1 MGPDSIICST
11 GLGSTDKAEE
21 QTLVNEFDART
32 GASSETVSRGA
43 LERGIVVEELRVV
56 YVPVSKAACTSLRW
70 LLADLIGLSSDSF
83 EDPAR
88 FRATQGQTIQNV
100 NKWPP
105 EYIVQRTDPGW
116 LEEVAKAEDWF
127 RFSVVRDP
135 ARRLWSAWQSKLLLR
150 QPMFVDAF
158 GGEPWFPGIPSSPG
172 EVLESYERFVAAL
185 DREDEDQRPSDPHWR
200 LQTDLLGNAAPALN
214 HIGRVEALGD
224 TLGLLGEHVVPFG
237 KELPPMRRENVTPLP
252 YPEGLLGEETVR
264 VIREYYAPDYR
275 AFDYP
280 EPEPGPSSEEAARRW
295 KERTGILLDSVRGL
309 ISHNERLVT
318 LNESLQEARREAAT
332 ARKTLQEARRE
343 AATARKTN
351 ESLRREVAQ
360 RHTQV
365 VRLRNRVQSL
375 QEIQESRMWRYTA
388 PARRLIEEAKRAKGR
403 LRGGGTS
410 G

>member
-1 MGPDSIICST
+1 MN
-11 GLGSTDKAEE
+11 K
-21 QTLVNEFDART
+21 FDART

-43 LERGIVVEELRVV
+43 LERGIVIEELCLV
-56 YVPVSKAACTSLRW
+56 YVPVAKAACTSLRW
-70 LLADLIGLSSDSF
+70 ILADLIGLSPESF
-83 EDPAR
+83 EDPAN

-105 EYIVQRTDPGW
+105 GYIVQRVDPGW
-116 LEEVAKAEDWF
+116 LEEVAQAEDWF

-150 QPMFVDAF
+150 QPGFVDAF
-158 GGEPWFPGIPSSPG
+158 GEEPWFPGIPSSPE

-185 DREDEDQRPSDPHWR
+185 DREDEDRRPSNPHWG

-214 HIGRVEALGD
+214 HIGRVETMGD
-224 TLGLLGEHVVPFG
+224 TLGLLGGHLAAFG

-275 AFDYP
+275 SFDYP
-280 EPEPGPSSEEAARRW
+280 EPEADPSPEEAARRW
-295 KERTGILLDSVRGL
+295 KERTGILLDSVRVL
-309 ISHNERLVT
+309 ISHNERLTT
-318 LNESLQEARREAAT
+318 LNESLQEARRQAAT
-332 ARKTLQEARRE
+332 ACKA
-343 AATARKTN
+343 N
-351 ESLRREVAQ
+351 ERLRREVAQ

-365 VRLRNRVQSL
+365 MRLRNRVESL
-375 QEIQESRMWRYTA
+375 QEIQGSRMWRYTA
-388 PARRLIEEAKRAKGR
+388 PARRLIEEAKRVKGR